1 MIWNNYLMLNKIRLL
16 NKKKGK
22 KKKEKKKKKK
32 KSVFGEKLLLKT
44 LLQTYYKLLSSPC
57 NKGRGLSPTYVIK
70 AALLST

>member
-22 KKKEKKKKKK
+22 KEKEKKKKKK

-44 LLQTYYKLLSSPC
+44 LLQTYYKLLSSPR

>member
-1 MIWNNYLMLNKIRLL
+1 MLNKIRLL
-16 NKKKGK
+16 NKKKVK
-22 KKKEKKKKKK
+22 KKKEKKKKKKK

-44 LLQTYYKLLSSPC
+44 LLQTYYKLLSSPR